1 MSTPTSDRLLEIKDL
16 AVAFPSPNGPVY
28 GVENVTMNVAAR
40 ERLGVVGE
48 SGSGKSVTALAVLGL
63 VQTPGRIMRGS
74 IRWRG
79 RDMRD
84 AAVARAVRGKEIS
97 MIFQDPMTSL
107 NPLMTIERQIC
118 EVLEK
123 RVGIPRRK
131 SRLRAIE
138 LLEMVGIPFP
148 KERLKQYPYEFS
160 GGMRQ
165 RVMIAI
171 ALAAEPML
179 LIADEP
185 TTALDVTIQAQ
196 ILELLHR
203 LSEELEVA
211 VMMITHDLGVVAE
224 FCDRVQV
231 MYAGRIVERASLK
244 DLFTDP
250 LHPYTRGLLASS
262 PRLDVVSERLDP
274 IAGDPPEHANAV
286 SGCPFHPRC
295 PEAFDRCREAEPELL
310 GWQSE
315 RRWVACWKRQE
326 ELLS

>member
-1 MSTPTSDRLLEIKDL
+1 VDAERLLEIEDL
-16 AVAFPSPNGPVY
+16 AVAFPSRDGPVY
-28 GVENVTMNVAAR
+28 GVERVTMNLARR
-40 ERLGVVGE
+40 ERLAVVGE

-63 VQTPGRIMRGS
+63 VQAPGRIMRGRIS
-74 IRWRG
+74 WRG

-84 AAVARAVRGKEIS
+84 PAVARAVRGREIS

-107 NPLMTIERQIC
+107 NPLMTIERQIR
-118 EVLEK
+118 EVLE
-123 RVGIPRRK
+123 RRLGMPRAQ
-131 SRLRAIE
+131 SRPRAID
-138 LLEMVGIPFP
+138 LLDMVGIPFP
-148 KERLKQYPYEFS
+148 KERLKQFPHELS
-160 GGMRQ
+160 GGQKQ

-171 ALAAEPML
+171 ALASEPML

-196 ILELLHR
+196 ILELLQR

-211 VMMITHDLGVVAE
+211 VLMITHDLGVVAE

-262 PRLDVVSERLDP
+262 PRLDVAISDRLDP
-274 IAGDPPEHANAV
+274 IPGDPPEHANAV
-286 SGCPFHPRC
+286 PGCPFHPRC
-295 PEAFDRCREAEPELL
+295 PEAFDVCRESEPELL

-315 RRWVACWKRQE
+315 RRWVACWKRQSE
-326 ELLS
+326 VLT